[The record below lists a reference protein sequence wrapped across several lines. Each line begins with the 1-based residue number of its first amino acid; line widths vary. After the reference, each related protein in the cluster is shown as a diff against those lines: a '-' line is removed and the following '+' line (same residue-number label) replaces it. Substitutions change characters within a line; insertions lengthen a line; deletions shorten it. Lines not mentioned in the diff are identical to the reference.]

1 VRKPLWPQEFVYT
14 PNNFQLIMLTLLIF
28 LPILFGVI
36 ILLLPSSMRAS
47 YKYLT
52 LLATLLQL
60 GISIWLYLNFKTGPA
75 FGGIDHEAQFQFM
88 QKIPWISLNLG
99 SAGALQ
105 ADYFVG
111 IDGIS
116 IMMLVMTSL
125 VMVIAAIS
133 SWEIKSNL
141 KGFFALFLL
150 LDMALIGVF
159 CTLDFFLFYIF
170 YELML
175 LPLYFLIGMW
185 GGARREYAAIK
196 FFLYTLFGSVFMLL
210 VMIGLYL
217 SVKDPATG
225 NHTFNMIAMMNPANY
240 SAGSIFSVLSH
251 QTIFGFPA
259 RTVGFIVL
267 FVAFAIKVPVVPLH
281 TWLPDAHVEAP
292 TPVSIILAGIL
303 LKIGGYGIIR
313 ICIGIFPEIAIS
325 GAWWIGLLGIT
336 SIIYGALNALAQR
349 DFKRIIAYSSVSQM
363 GFVLLG
369 IASQTPEGLSGAVYQ
384 MVSHGFLSAML
395 FFLVGVVYNRVHD
408 RDIYNF
414 RGLGTLMPKY
424 TVFIMIAFFA
434 SLGLPG
440 FSAFIAE
447 AFSLTGAFRSFSFNG
462 LLPHWMA
469 VAGAVGILLSACYFL
484 WTLQRMFF
492 GSVSLK
498 GGEIWRAAMTDLST
512 REILALVPLAV
523 ATLAIGLMPSL
534 VFDKINDSVLQLVE
548 FTKSVIH

>member
-1 VRKPLWPQEFVYT
+1 MNILS
-14 PNNFQLIMLTLLIF
+14 LLIF
-28 LPILFGVI
+28 TPLLFGLLI
-36 ILLLPSSMRAS
+36 ILLPSAWRAS
-47 YKYLT
+47 FKYIT
-52 LLATLLQL
+52 LLATLVQL
-60 GISIWLYLNFKTGPA
+60 GISIWMYVNFKTGA
-75 FGGIDHEAQFQFM
+75 GFAGVSNESQFQFM
-88 QKIPWISLNLG
+88 QKLPWINLNLG
-99 SAGALQ
+99 SMGKMQ
-105 ADYFVG
+105 IDYFVG

-116 IMMLVMTSL
+116 IMLILMSSV
-125 VMVIAAIS
+125 VMVIAALA

-150 LDMALIGVF
+150 LNTAVIGVF
-159 CTLDFFLFYIF
+159 CALDFFLFYIF

-217 SVKDPATG
+217 SVKDPVTG
-225 NHTFNMIAMMNPANY
+225 NHTFNIIQMMNPANY
-240 SAGSIFSVLSH
+240 GANSVFAILGH
-251 QTIFGFPA
+251 NTLLGMPA
-259 RTVGFIVL
+259 RTVGFVVL
-267 FVAFAIKVPVVPLH
+267 FIAFAIKVPVVPLH

-313 ICIGIFPEIAIS
+313 ICLGIFPDVAAS
-325 GAWWIGLLGIT
+325 GAWWLGLLGII
-336 SIIYGALNALAQR
+336 SILYGALNALAQK

-369 IASQTPEGLSGAVYQ
+369 IASQTAEGISGAVMQ
-384 MVSHGFLSAML
+384 MVSHGFLATML
-395 FFLVGVVYNRVHD
+395 FFLVGVVYNRVHN
-408 RDIYNF
+408 REIYNF

-447 AFSLTGAFRSFSFNG
+447 AFSLAGAFKSSSVNG
-462 LLPHWMA
+462 LLPYWMS
-469 VAGAVGILLSACYFL
+469 VCGAVGLLLSACYFL

-492 GSVSLK
+492 GTVSLK
-498 GGEIWRAAMTDLST
+498 GGEVWKAALTDLNF
-512 REILALVPLAV
+512 REIITLLPLAIIV
-523 ATLAIGLMPSL
+523 LVLGIMPSL
-534 VFDKINDSVLQLVE
+534 VFDKINDSVLALVQ
-548 FTKSVIH
+548 FLHIYH

>member
-1 VRKPLWPQEFVYT
+1 
-14 PNNFQLIMLTLLIF
+14 MLTLLIF
-28 LPILFGVI
+28 SPILFGFI
-36 ILLLPSSMRAS
+36 IAVLPSSLRAS
-47 YKYLT
+47 FKYIT

-60 GISIWLYLNFKTGPA
+60 AISILIYLNFKSGSE
-75 FGGIDHEAQFQFM
+75 FGGVNHEAQFQFV
-88 QKIPWISLNLG
+88 QKLHWINLNLG
-99 SAGALQ
+99 SMGKLQ

-116 IMMLVMTSL
+116 ITLLVMTSL
-125 VMVIAAIS
+125 VMVVAALS
-133 SWEIKSNL
+133 SWEITSNL
-141 KGFFALFLL
+141 KGFFTLFLL
-150 LDMALIGVF
+150 LDMALMGVF
-159 CTLDFFLFYIF
+159 CSLDFFLFYIF

-185 GGARREYAAIK
+185 GGVRREYAAIK

-225 NHTFNMIAMMNPANY
+225 NHTFNMVQMMTPANY
-240 SAGSIFSVLSH
+240 TPGSVFSALSH
-251 QTIFGFPA
+251 QTLFGMPA
-259 RTVGFIVL
+259 RTLGFIVL
-267 FVAFAIKVPVVPLH
+267 FIAFAIKVPVVPLH

-292 TPVSIILAGIL
+292 TPVSIILAGVL
-303 LKIGGYGIIR
+303 LKVGGYGIIR
-313 ICIGIFPEIAIS
+313 ICIGIFPDVATS
-325 GAWWIGLLGIT
+325 GAFWLGLLGII
-336 SIIYGALNALAQR
+336 SIIYGAFNALAQR

-369 IASQTPEGLSGAVYQ
+369 AASQTTEGISGAIMQ

-408 RDIYNF
+408 RDIYDF

-447 AFSLTGAFRSFSFNG
+447 AFSLTGAFKSWSVNG
-462 LLPHWMA
+462 LLPHWFA
-469 VAGAVGILLSACYFL
+469 VVGAVGIIFSAAYFL

-492 GSVSLK
+492 GTVSLK
-498 GGEIWRAAMTDLST
+498 GGEIWKIALKDLNA
-512 REILALVPLAV
+512 REIVTLLPLALM
-523 ATLAIGLMPSL
+523 TLALGIMPSL
-534 VFDKINDSVLQLVE
+534 VFDKINDSVLALVQYLH
-548 FTKSVIH
+548 FK